1 MFNTPTVG
9 TVEYQVQKDF
19 GMEFLP
25 FVKQCKDQ
33 GLDIC
38 EAAEM
43 IGCSVSNF
51 RRIMRKY
58 NFSLYIPESEPMI
71 NSCPKFQNK
80 RMNAVNYLSKRWVT

>member
-51 RRIMRKY
+51 RRIMRK
-58 NFSLYIPESEPMI
+58 FDFTFFVAESTPMLKT
-71 NSCPKFQNK
+71 CVKFQNK
-80 RMNAVNYLSKRWVT
+80 KITLVNCLSRRWVA